1 MGLAFLSTRLAHGCP
16 QKGNTME
23 FSWKIVIDAGV
34 ISMALLLA
42 TFLRS
47 KWRFLQRFMVPN
59 ALTAGFLLL
68 PVYNYLMP
76 ALGYGANRLG
86 DLVYHLL
93 NLSFIAMAL
102 RARPVSAKGDKHRS
116 VWAMSTV
123 TLSQY
128 AFQAA
133 IGLLL
138 TWTLFSTLSPGL
150 NPAFGLTLPLG
161 FAMGPGQAYA
171 IGKGWE
177 PMGFEGAGS
186 VGLTMAALG
195 FLWSCIVGVILVN
208 YGYKKGYLRKES
220 SDSMKDRTML
230 TGIVPRGAD
239 KPVGLRNTTDLE
251 AIDPLSF
258 HGAAVAFTYILS
270 YLLLL
275 GLGWLLSFAGK
286 AGNDLARNLWGINF
300 IFSAITAMAVR
311 FVIDKIKVGHLLDD
325 DALSRISGFSVDFMV
340 TGSLAAISLVFV
352 GKYWLPIL
360 VISTIGGLLVTL
372 TVPWFASRI
381 FKDHRYERMIML
393 FGVST
398 GTLSTG
404 LALLRILDPE
414 FKTKVSSDYM
424 LSSGL
429 TFMLAIPFILNINL
443 PAQAGL
449 TGSLVPFWSMILL
462 SCGYILYCVI
472 AFAFVAKKNTLA
484 RPFQW
489 WYRD

>member
-1 MGLAFLSTRLAHGCP
+1 
-16 QKGNTME
+16 ME
-23 FSWKIVIDAGV
+23 FSWKIIIDAGV
-34 ISMALLLA
+34 ISAALLFA

-59 ALTAGFLLL
+59 ALTAGFILL

-76 ALGYGANRLG
+76 ALGYEVHRLG

-93 NLSFIAMAL
+93 NISFIAMAL
-102 RARPVSAKGDKHRS
+102 RSRPVVDKKEKHRS

-128 AFQAA
+128 GFQAL

-138 TWTLFSTLSPGL
+138 TWVLFSTVSPGL

-161 FAMGPGQAYA
+161 FALGPGQAYA

-177 PMGFEGAGS
+177 AMGFEGAGS

-195 FLWSCIVGVILVN
+195 FLWSCLVGVGLVN
-208 YGYKKGYLRKES
+208 YGVRKGYLRKES
-220 SDSMKDRTML
+220 MEALKDRSMR
-230 TGIVPRGAD
+230 TGIVQKGTE
-239 KPVGLRNTTDLE
+239 KPVGMRSTTDLE
-251 AIDPLSF
+251 AVDPLSL
-258 HGAAVAFTYILS
+258 HAAAVAFTYILS

-275 GLGWLLSFAGK
+275 GLGKLLSFLGPS
-286 AGNDLARNLWGINF
+286 GTELARNLWGINF
-300 IFSAITAMAVR
+300 IFSAVTAMAVR
-311 FVIDKIKVGHLLDD
+311 LVIDKVKIGHILDD
-325 DALSRISGFSVDFMV
+325 DALSRLSGFAVDYMV
-340 TGSLAAISLVFV
+340 TGALAAISLVFV

-360 VISTIGGLLVTL
+360 VVSTAGGIIATVM
-372 TVPWFASRI
+372 VPWWSSRI

-429 TFMLAIPFILNINL
+429 SFILAIPFILSINL
-443 PAQAGL
+443 PAKAGELGDL
-449 TGSLVPFWSMILL
+449 TLFWNMVLL
-462 SCGYILYCVI
+462 SCGYLVYCI
-472 AFAFVAKKNTLA
+472 AAFAFIARGRSLA
-484 RPFQW
+484 RPLKSWLDQ
-489 WYRD
+489 

>member
-1 MGLAFLSTRLAHGCP
+1 MD
-16 QKGNTME
+16 

-34 ISMALLLA
+34 ISCALLLA
-42 TFLRS
+42 TVLRS

-59 ALTAGFLLL
+59 ALTAGFILL

-102 RARPVSAKGDKHRS
+102 RARPAKLKGDKSAS

-128 AFQAA
+128 ALQATF
-133 IGLLL
+133 GLLL
-138 TWTLFSTLSPGL
+138 SYAFAVTLSPGL
-150 NPAFGLTLPLG
+150 HPAFGLTLPLG

-177 PMGFEGAGS
+177 SMGFEGAGS

-195 FLWSCIVGVILVN
+195 FLWACLVGVALVN
-208 YGYKKGYLRKES
+208 YGQKKGYLRRETAAALQ
-220 SDSMKDRTML
+220 DRSLL
-230 TGIVPRGAD
+230 TGVVGRGQD
-239 KPVGLRNTTDLE
+239 KPVGMRNTTDLE
-251 AIDPLSF
+251 ALDPLSF
-258 HGAAVAFTYILS
+258 HAAAVAFTYILS

-275 GLGWLLSFAGK
+275 GLSFLLSFAGK

-311 FVIDKIKVGHLLDD
+311 TVIDRLKLGYVMDD
-325 DALSRISGFSVDFMV
+325 DALSRISGFSVDYMV
-340 TGSLAAISLVFV
+340 AGSLAAISLVFV
-352 GKYWLPIL
+352 GRYWLPIL
-360 VISTIGGLLVTL
+360 AVSTLGGLLITL
-372 TVPWFASRI
+372 TVPWWSSRI
-381 FKDHRYERMIML
+381 FKDHQYERMIML
-393 FGVST
+393 YGVST

-429 TFMLAIPFILNINL
+429 TFLLAIPFILNINL
-443 PAQAGL
+443 PAQAG
-449 TGSLVPFWSMILL
+449 GAAGMAPFWRMVLL
-462 SCGYILYCVI
+462 SAGYIVYCFI
-472 AFAFVAKKNTLA
+472 AYVAVAKRNALA
-484 RPFQW
+484 QPTRW
-489 WYRD
+489 WFKA

>member
-1 MGLAFLSTRLAHGCP
+1 
-16 QKGNTME
+16 
-23 FSWKIVIDAGV
+23 
-34 ISMALLLA
+34 
-42 TFLRS
+42 
-47 KWRFLQRFMVPN
+47 MVPN

-76 ALGYGANRLG
+76 LLGYGTNKLG

-93 NLSFIAMAL
+93 NLSFIAMGL
-102 RARPVSAKGDKHRS
+102 RSRPAADKKDKNRS

-128 AFQAA
+128 ALQAA
-133 IGLLL
+133 LGLIL
-138 TWTLFSTLSPGL
+138 TWLLFSTVSPGL

-177 PMGFEGAGS
+177 AMGFEGAGS

-195 FLWSCIVGVILVN
+195 FLWSCIVGVALVN
-208 YGYKKGYLRKES
+208 YGCRKGYLRKES
-220 SDSMKDRTML
+220 SEALRDRTML
-230 TGIVPRGAD
+230 TGVIPRGGE
-239 KPVGLRNTTDLE
+239 KSLGMRGTTDLE

-275 GLGWLLSFAGK
+275 GLGKLLSFAGK
-286 AGNDLARNLWGINF
+286 AGEDLARNLWGINF
-300 IFSAITAMAVR
+300 IFSALTAMAVR
-311 FVIDKIKVGHLLDD
+311 FLVNKLRLEHTLDD
-325 DALSRISGFSVDFMV
+325 DALSRISGFSVDYMV

-352 GKYWLPIL
+352 GRYWLPIL
-360 VISTIGGLLVTL
+360 VVSTVGGLLVTL
-372 TVPWFASRI
+372 TVPWWSSRI

-424 LSSGL
+424 LSAGL
-429 TFMLAIPFILNINL
+429 TFALAIPFILNINL
-443 PAQAGL
+443 PAQAGQSGNL
-449 TGSLVPFWSMILL
+449 SSFWAMILL
-462 SCGYILYCVI
+462 SCAYIAYCVV
-472 AFAFVAKKNTLA
+472 AFAAVSGKRALAKPL
-484 RPFQW
+484 RP
-489 WYRD
+489 WYQD